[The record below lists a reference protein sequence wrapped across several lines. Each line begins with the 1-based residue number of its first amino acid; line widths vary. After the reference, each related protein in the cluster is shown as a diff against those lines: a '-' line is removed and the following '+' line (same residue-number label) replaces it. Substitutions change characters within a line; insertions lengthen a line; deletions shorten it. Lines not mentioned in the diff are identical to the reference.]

1 MMLLRLFL
9 RLVPSASQRICSEIS
24 VFWLAL
30 SGLAAVL
37 FHLSII
43 GAETRIIDRPMHAH
57 GRTWIWW
64 TILTPT
70 LGGLISSA
78 LLRYV
83 VPGACGS
90 GIPQVKVAYA
100 IRGGRV
106 PLIDAIGKFVIGV
119 LQIGTGSSLGRENHF
134 AFSQG
139 HPYSIQHSVRAGC
152 FLMSPGHPSRAKQ
165 TG

>member
-1 MMLLRLFL
+1 M
-9 RLVPSASQRICSEIS
+9 
-24 VFWLAL
+24 
-30 SGLAAVL
+30 AAVL

-100 IRGGRV
+100 ICGRRV